1 MSCKQF
7 QVKLKI
13 KLNSSLRQIIVALV
27 YCVWNSQSKSSES
40 FNFKEKLFYSH
51 VLRIRKEHYDEIN
64 RQHVQKVGKVGSFS
78 NLLDETVKK
87 ALEKRDY
94 LEFTKGIDGAHAAIH
109 NNLKCTTAYATTTA
123 YGSLHEV

>member
-1 MSCKQF
+1 MSG
-7 QVKLKI
+7 LT
-13 KLNSSLRQIIVALV
+13 
-27 YCVWNSQSKSSES
+27 ES

-123 YGSLHEV
+123 YGLLHEV